1 VSGRDDRQNATPGN
15 ADVDVDIDRVMRVRS
30 RRDFL
35 ALGGG
40 AVAALAG
47 WKWLKRRPSIGDVP
61 FPLRR
66 TLELNER
73 LAEGY
78 FDDDRQAPSFSRA
91 LAREPRVNG
100 TEGLSDDFDP
110 HDWRLSAT
118 SAGVRRAFTLAEIRA
133 LPRVEMTTDLK
144 CIEGWSVV
152 VNWAGARFRDFAT
165 AYQLGTRDRSAPDVR
180 RRPRDLLKYVS
191 LATPD
196 GSYYVGLDVASAMH
210 PQTLLCYEMNGAPL
224 ALPHGA
230 PLRLVTTV
238 KYGIKSIKRVG
249 AIAFADV
256 RPPDYWA
263 ERGYDWYAGL

>member
-1 VSGRDDRQNATPGN
+1 MSQPVSGPDDRQSALRG
-15 ADVDVDIDRVMRVRS
+15 DVDVDRAMRVRS

-35 ALGGG
+35 ALAGG
-40 AVAALAG
+40 AGAALAG
-47 WKWLKRRPSIGDVP
+47 WKWLKSRPRIGDVP
-61 FPLRR
+61 LPLRR

-73 LAEGY
+73 LAEG
-78 FDDDRQAPSFSRA
+78 FFSDDRQAPTFARV

-100 TEGLSDDFDP
+100 TEGLSEDFDP
-110 HDWRLSAT
+110 REWRLQAT
-118 SAGVRRAFTLAEIRA
+118 SAGVRRTITLPEIHA
-133 LPRVEMTTDLK
+133 LPRFEMTTDLK
-144 CIEGWSVV
+144 CIEGWSVI
-152 VNWAGARFRDFAT
+152 VNWTGARLRDFAA
-165 AYQLGTRDRSAPDVR
+165 AYGLGTRDRAALDT

-224 ALPHGA
+224 TLAHGA

-249 AIAFADV
+249 AVVFTDV
-256 RPPDYWA
+256 RPRDYWA

>member
-1 VSGRDDRQNATPGN
+1 MSEPHDPQSAGSSDE
-15 ADVDVDIDRVMRVRS
+15 DVDRLMRIRS

-35 ALGGG
+35 ALAGG
-40 AVAALAG
+40 AAAALGG
-47 WKWLKRRPSIGDVP
+47 WKWLKSRSRIGDVP

-73 LAEGY
+73 IAERY
-78 FDDDRQAPSFSRA
+78 FSEDRQAPTFARA

-100 TEGLSDDFDP
+100 AEGLSDNFDP
-110 HDWRLSAT
+110 RDWRLHVT
-118 SAGVRRAFTLAEIRA
+118 SAGMRRTFALQDIQA

-144 CIEGWSVV
+144 CIEGWSVIV
-152 VNWAGARFRDFAT
+152 SWTGARLRDFAS
-165 AYQLGTRDRSAPDVR
+165 AYGLGTPDGSRPDTR
-180 RRPRDLLKYVS
+180 RANSLLKYVS
-191 LATPD
+191 LETPD
-196 GSYYVGLDVASAMH
+196 RSYYVGLDVASAMH

-224 ALPHGA
+224 TLAHGA

-249 AIAFADV
+249 AIVFTDA
-256 RPPDYWA
+256 RPRDYWA